1 VDGGGEGSNPAAAA
15 KLRHCVLGSESAIDR
30 RMRYASPQDSQRIRR
45 FTFATR
51 GAMTNLTTKRLQA
64 LIAALRF
71 RLNNDHAMK
80 AKERDDTLQAL
91 NWAREEAE
99 EREQSAG

>member
-1 VDGGGEGSNPAAAA
+1 
-15 KLRHCVLGSESAIDR
+15 
-30 RMRYASPQDSQRIRR
+30 
-45 FTFATR
+45 
-51 GAMTNLTTKRLQA
+51 MTNLTIKRLQA

-91 NWAREEAE
+91 NWAREEAD